1 VPLEE
6 RQTSFD
12 LKTDPSAVLFTPAE
26 TLQIAIHKAAIKAS
40 LSRQMS
46 ERNIGD
52 PSSPS
57 LALESPGANKK
68 THPLDGAIKPEKANP
83 LVEAVQKNLPQLNWA
98 KTSPKLTPPASA
110 FNFKS
115 APVVSPPSPPVADL
129 PEAPLKKGADS
140 PVAPV
145 ESESSDK
152 SSSVPSVEPAEAQTI
167 PPLLNP
173 AIQKELQKAE
183 QYIKAAMAPIP
194 SSKERAR
201 RSNTVAFSS
210 GPISSWRPV
219 QAPSQMTIK
228 TENDRKFHNLL
239 QNNAESHSTGF
250 GRSLPSDPSGGGMWT
265 KKISNIRSS
274 FESRPNST
282 ATTPTQS
289 RSRRTSADENQAQ
302 VPSIHPSIHPAQVPS
317 IHHSRSSFTVPD

>member
-1 VPLEE
+1 
-6 RQTSFD
+6 
-12 LKTDPSAVLFTPAE
+12 
-26 TLQIAIHKAAIKAS
+26 
-40 LSRQMS
+40 MS
-46 ERNIGD
+46 GRNIGD

-57 LALESPGANKK
+57 LAPESPGANKK

-83 LVEAVQKNLPQLNWA
+83 LVEAVQKNPPQLIRA

-115 APVVSPPSPPVADL
+115 APIVSPPSPPVTNL
-129 PEAPLKKGADS
+129 PEAPLKKAAD
-140 PVAPV
+140 PPAALV

-194 SSKERAR
+194 SWKERAR
-201 RSNTVAFSS
+201 RSNTVDFSS
-210 GPISSWRPV
+210 GPGSSWRPV

-228 TENDRKFHNLL
+228 TENDHNLF
-239 QNNAESHSTGF
+239 QKNAESHSTGL

-265 KKISNIRSS
+265 NKFQTSALRSS
-274 FESRPNST
+274 RDRIRRPQLRRRAAAAGRVRMTIKPRSHPSQPVFIYSSRLNRNRRSRPRPNR
-282 ATTPTQS
+282 Q
-289 RSRRTSADENQAQ
+289 
-302 VPSIHPSIHPAQVPS
+302 
-317 IHHSRSSFTVPD
+317 